1 MKFSSAV
8 DSLTKENLFL
18 RTAVKILG
26 FAVLFLTMAV
36 LFLHDKSPVVVER
49 SSRGLEIAR
58 MTKLARSETDIQQ
71 AIRLML
77 AARFDSGAVGA
88 EVFLSKRQMELRE
101 AEQKEMK
108 SRGLYQGVVFRAA
121 KVTKD
126 EALVEFDRVLSVGEI
141 RSALKTVIKIAFEEM
156 EPTELNP
163 YGLRL
168 ALAAPQES
176 QKEDKR

>member
-49 SSRGLEIAR
+49 SSRGMEIVQ
-58 MTKLARSETDIQQ
+58 MTKLARSEADIQQ

-77 AARFDSGAVGA
+77 IARFDSGAVNA
-88 EVFLSKRQMELRE
+88 DVFLSKRQMELRE

-108 SRGLYQGVVFRAA
+108 ARGLYQGVVFRSA
-121 KVTKD
+121 KVTKE
-126 EALVEFDRVLSVGEI
+126 EAFVEFDRVLSVGEI
-141 RSALKTVIKIAFEEM
+141 RSALKTVVKVAFEEVD
-156 EPTELNP
+156 PTELNP
-163 YGLRL
+163 YGLKL
-168 ALAAPQES
+168 ALAAPTES
-176 QKEDKR
+176 KKEDKR

>member
-18 RTAVKILG
+18 RAAVKILG

-36 LFLHDKSPVVVER
+36 LFLHEKSPVVVER
-49 SSRGLEIAR
+49 SSRGLEIVQ
-58 MTKLARSETDIQQ
+58 MTKLARSEADIQQ

-77 AARFDSGAVGA
+77 IARFDSGAISAGI
-88 EVFLSKRQMELRE
+88 FLSKRQMELRE
-101 AEQKEMK
+101 TEQKEMK
-108 SRGLYQGVVFRAA
+108 ARGLSQGIVFRGA

-126 EALVEFDRVLSVGEI
+126 EALVEFDRVLAIGEI
-141 RSALKTVIKIAFEEM
+141 RSALKTVVKIAFEET

-168 ALAAPQES
+168 ALAAPLEPK
-176 QKEDKR
+176 KEDKR